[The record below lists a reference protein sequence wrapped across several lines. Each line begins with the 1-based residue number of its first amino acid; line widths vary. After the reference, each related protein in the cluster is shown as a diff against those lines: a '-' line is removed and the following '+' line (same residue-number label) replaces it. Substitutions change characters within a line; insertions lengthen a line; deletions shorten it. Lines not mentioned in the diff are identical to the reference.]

1 MDGLVSVALATFNG
15 KKYLQ
20 EQLDSIYN
28 QTYKHIEVIVSDDAS
43 NDQTIDLLNEY
54 KSKHGLK
61 YYKND
66 KNLGFISNFQKAIE
80 HCTGDY
86 IALADQDDIWHP
98 NKIEKLLKNI
108 GSKPLICSD
117 ALVIDSNGNVL
128 SESLSDYAK
137 LKFFY
142 QDQFKYL
149 LFGNFVPGCT
159 MLFKKE
165 LKEYILPISK
175 NFPFHDWW
183 IALVTATMGGIA
195 FCDEPLMMYRRHD
208 SNCSLTAHPEKQNG
222 SNITKKITD
231 VISYIK
237 TNGYNGKIQLLK
249 SLLQYNFFTNEYK
262 QFIRDTIEF
271 YEGMVHAKIPI
282 KSTMYALRNRKY
294 ICAKR
299 NKALQWIFALGTIAL
314 PILKKL

>member
-1 MDGLVSVALATFNG
+1 MRHFRLLPLSWLTWDEASKDKLFVLLPLYVS
-15 KKYLQ
+15 
-20 EQLDSIYN
+20 
-28 QTYKHIEVIVSDDAS
+28 
-43 NDQTIDLLNEY
+43 
-54 KSKHGLK
+54 
-61 YYKND
+61 YY
-66 KNLGFISNFQKAIE
+66 
-80 HCTGDY
+80 
-86 IALADQDDIWHP
+86 
-98 NKIEKLLKNI
+98 
-108 GSKPLICSD
+108 SD
-117 ALVIDSNGNVL
+117 ALVIDLNGNVL

-149 LFGNFVPGCT
+149 LFGNFIPGCT

-165 LKEYILPISK
+165 LKEYILPIPQ

-183 IALVTATMGGIA
+183 IAIVTAANGGIA
-195 FCDEPLMMYRRHD
+195 FCDEPLIMYRRHD

-222 SNITKKITD
+222 NTLAKKIGDIKSNIK
-231 VISYIK
+231 VG
-237 TNGYNGKIQLLK
+237 GYTGKIQLLK